1 MSSSVLSQSQCSA
14 DASSGVDGSRTY
26 HHHHHHNHNHHHP
39 LIASNPTPTSTSAS
53 TSALTSVSVLA
64 SPASAASLEST
75 SSPSSHFRVS
85 DLQATSM
92 STSTCPTD
100 AGSKLPHSPSSSS
113 SFLQLPE
120 APDTDLTDEPVLDLL
135 SSLPLLKT
143 DCQSLPS
150 NADASSPSNSGV
162 LGLSSPRTRSPT
174 LSNSSATVSSS
185 SSSLHDDGLADGGV
199 SLQHHGFDGPSWPS
213 NIAEN
218 NGVPLFPPS
227 VSHLE
232 PERPNGANMI
242 QGDRETL
249 LLSTTT
255 DAPGETEPP
264 VRSDPLSSS
273 QDSGINLLAGSP
285 ITGTVP
291 ASPVDLT
298 TGTQDVLMESAS
310 ENADFSSDEEYP
322 DRHHTADHGAEYLV
336 TVAPTQPSTV
346 PSISGDSE
354 SSPAGVTLDPTDQLL
369 EEAPPPTASPADL
382 AYEVWENGN
391 DFLAEFDFDTFLQQP
406 EPMELDNP
414 TFNPNTTPQNIPA
427 ITNVPPILFPHF
439 QAIPQEWL
447 TNHTNLPFGIF
458 QGNGNAFFGF
468 TTAMDDDSPEWPG
481 PQFHGEYE
489 KNLSFPDFCSMLSA
503 EYRQDPVGNAECK
516 INQDFIEIL
525 NFHLPAMVHRSQVD
539 EYRPDYQGIPWR
551 ELDME
556 RHRFRLLRNRRYKNY
571 ANMTPYPEPH
581 RMPRFLPIRESYFRF
596 RKTCNTVDVKFSHFQ
611 LRNVISSTSKNDVFY
626 TGDSTVMR
634 YDPQCDAK
642 QTIMDLR
649 RPRSGDPIKITTLA
663 SDFGVIIA
671 GGFYGEY
678 AMLSL
683 DSPIGTKPI
692 EGLVTT
698 DSNGI
703 TNHVHFFKS
712 RTAGTPQ
719 AVFSSND
726 ERLRI
731 LDCNLNK
738 MVAEHK
744 LPWAINCADTSP
756 DGRLRVI
763 VGDAKEVVIQGTDD
777 GETIHRLPGHLDY
790 GFACAWSDDG
800 HTIATGNQDKMV
812 RVYDARNFK
821 REVAVLDADIAGARS
836 LRFTPVGSGPRVL
849 AFAEPADMV
858 SIVDAVTWESRQRID
873 FFGEIAGITF
883 SPDGRDLY
891 IANSDK
897 MVGGLMKFDR
907 WKTGY
912 PDYPENDGDD
922 AWRQEADD
930 VGEPPIS
937 RRRMR
942 LRDVNMDNL
951 GIV

>member
-1 MSSSVLSQSQCSA
+1 MSGSAHSQQQCSA
-14 DASSGVDGSRTY
+14 DALPSVDGSRTSS
-26 HHHHHHNHNHHHP
+26 
-39 LIASNPTPTSTSAS
+39 LILSDSVSAPAS
-53 TSALTSVSVLA
+53 TSFATVS
-64 SPASAASLEST
+64 ASALALE
-75 SSPSSHFRVS
+75 PFGLS
-85 DLQATSM
+85 DQATSM
-92 STSTCPTD
+92 SASVYPTD
-100 AGSKLPHSPSSSS
+100 AGPKHSSSS
-113 SFLQLPE
+113 SSSSPPPPSPPLLQFPE
-120 APDTDLTDEPVLDLL
+120 APDTDLTDHVGLELL
-135 SSLPLLKT
+135 PPLPPLKT
-143 DCQSLPS
+143 DCESLPG
-150 NADASSPSNSGV
+150 NADASSPSASDV
-162 LGLSSPRTRSPT
+162 VGLSSPQTRSPT
-174 LSNSSATVSSS
+174 LSNSSATSSS

-199 SLQHHGFDGPSWPS
+199 SLQRHQFDGPSWPS
-213 NIAEN
+213 NITEN
-218 NGVPLFPPS
+218 NGVPLEDSDHQHGFLQHASSDSQQQSP
-227 VSHLE
+227 VSHTESVEL
-232 PERPNGANMI
+232 PDGANMI
-242 QGDRETL
+242 QNDREIL
-249 LLSTTT
+249 PSVVS
-255 DAPGETEPP
+255 DIPGGTEHPA
-264 VRSDPLSSS
+264 RYDPLSSR
-273 QDSGINLLAGSP
+273 DNGVHLLA
-285 ITGTVP
+285 
-291 ASPVDLT
+291 ASPT
-298 TGTQDVLMESAS
+298 TGTAHTTPVVNLAIDSQDVSMESAY
-310 ENADFSSDEEYP
+310 EDIYTDFASDEDPHPNDRMDDEAGYLVGGTSTLPSVAPVPSSDP
-322 DRHHTADHGAEYLV
+322 
-336 TVAPTQPSTV
+336 
-346 PSISGDSE
+346 E
-354 SSPAGVTLDPTDQLL
+354 SPPAGITIGPPDHLHQQA
-369 EEAPPPTASPADL
+369 APITASPADFP
-382 AYEVWENGN
+382 YEIFENGT
-391 DFLAEFDFDTFLQQP
+391 DFLTEFDFDSFLQQP
-406 EPMELDNP
+406 DPMDLDNP
-414 TFNPNTTPQNIPA
+414 TFNPNTTPQNIPT
-427 ITNVPPILFPHF
+427 ITTVPPILFPHF
-439 QAIPQEWL
+439 QTIPQEWL
-447 TNHTNLPFGIF
+447 ANHPNLPFGIF

-468 TTAMDDDSPEWPG
+468 TTTIDDDSPEWPG

-489 KNLSFPDFCSMLSA
+489 RNLSFSDFCNMLSA
-503 EYRQDPVGNAECK
+503 KYRQDPVGNAECK
-516 INQDFIEIL
+516 INQDFIEII
-525 NFHLPAMVHRSQVD
+525 NFHLPSMVYRGQVD

-556 RHRFRLLRNRRYKNY
+556 RHRFRLLRNRKYSNY
-571 ANMTPYPEPH
+571 ANMKPYPEPH
-581 RMPRFLPIRESYFRF
+581 RMPRFLPIRENYFRF
-596 RKTCNTVDVKFSHFQ
+596 RKTCNDVDVKFSHFQ

-634 YDPQCDAK
+634 YDPQSDAK

-683 DSPIGTKPI
+683 DSPVGTKPI

-703 TNHVHFFKS
+703 TNHVHFFQS
-712 RTAGTPQ
+712 RTTGTPH

-738 MVAEHK
+738 IVAEYK

-800 HTIATGNQDKMV
+800 HTIATGNQDMMV

-883 SPDGRDLY
+883 SPDGQDLY
-891 IANSDK
+891 IANSDR

-907 WKTGY
+907 WKTGHLGY
-912 PDYPENDGDD
+912 SEEDVWG
-922 AWRQEADD
+922 RGRMGQEMDED
-930 VGEPPIS
+930 GEPRIS

>member
-1 MSSSVLSQSQCSA
+1 MSGSAHSQQQCSA
-14 DASSGVDGSRTY
+14 DALSGVDGSRT
-26 HHHHHHNHNHHHP
+26 NS
-39 LIASNPTPTSTSAS
+39 LIPSDSVSASPSASASESISTLFASTSAS
-53 TSALTSVSVLA
+53 TSALA
-64 SPASAASLEST
+64 LE
-75 SSPSSHFRVS
+75 PFGLS
-85 DLQATSM
+85 DRGTSM
-92 STSTCPTD
+92 STSAYPTD
-100 AGSKLPHSPSSSS
+100 AGSKHLSSSAPS
-113 SFLQLPE
+113 LLQLPE
-120 APDTDLTDEPVLDLL
+120 APDTDLADQAGLDI
-135 SSLPLLKT
+135 LPPLPPLKT
-143 DCQSLPS
+143 DCESLPS
-150 NADASSPSNSGV
+150 NADASSPSASEV
-162 LGLSSPRTRSPT
+162 PGLSSPHTRSPT
-174 LSNSSATVSSS
+174 LSNSSATGSSS
-185 SSSLHDDGLADGGV
+185 SSFHDDGLADGGV
-199 SLQHHGFDGPSWPS
+199 SLQRHQFDGPSWPS
-213 NIAEN
+213 NITEN
-218 NGVPLFPPS
+218 NGVPLEDSDRQHAFLRQVNSGLQQQPMA
-227 VSHLE
+227 SHIEAFEL
-232 PERPNGANMI
+232 PDGANMV
-242 QGDRETL
+242 QGGGETL
-249 LLSTTT
+249 SSTISDIPGDT
-255 DAPGETEPP
+255 DHSAGYDP
-264 VRSDPLSSS
+264 VSS
-273 QDSGINLLAGSP
+273 QDNGLHLLAAP
-285 ITGTVP
+285 PAAATVHTP
-291 ASPVDLT
+291 PPVVTLATDA
-298 TGTQDVLMESAS
+298 QDVSMESVY
-310 ENADFSSDEEYP
+310 EDTDFSSDEDALP
-322 DRHHTADHGAEYLV
+322 SDHMDDEAIYLV
-336 TVAPTQPSTV
+336 SAAPTLLSMASPMPS
-346 PSISGDSE
+346 DSE
-354 SSPAGVTLDPTDQLL
+354 TPPTGIAISPNNHLHQQA
-369 EEAPPPTASPADL
+369 APITASPADFP
-382 AYEVWENGN
+382 YEIFENGTE
-391 DFLAEFDFDTFLQQP
+391 FLTEFDFDTFLQQP
-406 EPMELDNP
+406 DPMDLDNP
-414 TFNPNTTPQNIPA
+414 TFNPNTTPQNIPT
-427 ITNVPPILFPHF
+427 ITAVPPILFPHF
-439 QAIPQEWL
+439 QTIPQEWL
-447 TNHTNLPFGIF
+447 ANHPNLPFGIF

-468 TTAMDDDSPEWPG
+468 TNTIDDDSPEWPG

-489 KNLSFPDFCSMLSA
+489 RNLSFSDFCSMLSQK
-503 EYRQDPVGNAECK
+503 YRQDPVGNAECK
-516 INQDFIEIL
+516 INQDFIEII
-525 NFHLPAMVHRSQVD
+525 NFHLPPVVCRGQVD

-556 RHRFRLLRNRRYKNY
+556 RHRFRLLRNRKYSNY
-571 ANMTPYPEPH
+571 ANMKPYPEPH
-581 RMPRFLPIRESYFRF
+581 RMPRFLPIKENYFRF
-596 RKTCNTVDVKFSHFQ
+596 RKTCNDVDVKFSHFQ

-634 YDPQCDAK
+634 YDPQSDAK
-642 QTIMDLR
+642 QMIMDLR
-649 RPRSGDPIKITTLA
+649 RPCSGDPIKITTLA
-663 SDFGVIIA
+663 SEFGVIIA

-683 DSPIGTKPI
+683 DSPVGTKPI

-712 RTAGTPQ
+712 RTTGTPH

-738 MVAEHK
+738 MVAEYK

-800 HTIATGNQDKMV
+800 HTIATGNQDMMV

-891 IANSDK
+891 IANSDR

-907 WKTGY
+907 WKTGHLSY
-912 PDYPENDGDD
+912 SEDVWGDED
-922 AWRQEADD
+922 
-930 VGEPPIS
+930 GEPPIS

>member
-1 MSSSVLSQSQCSA
+1 MSGPALSQPQCSA
-14 DASSGVDGSRTY
+14 DALFGVDGSPT
-26 HHHHHHNHNHHHP
+26 HP
-39 LIASNPTPTSTSAS
+39 LIVPDSTPTSAPTPPAS
-53 TSALTSVSVLA
+53 SSSSSSLSSSSSTPFASVLA
-64 SPASAASLEST
+64 LEP
-75 SSPSSHFRVS
+75 SSPTPFGPS
-85 DLQATSM
+85 DLPTSM
-92 STSTCPTD
+92 SMSACPAD
-100 AGSKLPHSPSSSS
+100 AGSKHSSSS
-113 SFLQLPE
+113 LLQLPE
-120 APDTDLTDEPVLDLL
+120 APDTDLTDEAGLDLL
-135 SSLPLLKT
+135 PPLPPLKT
-143 DCQSLPS
+143 DCGSSPS
-150 NADASSPSNSGV
+150 NADVSSPSASDA

-174 LSNSSATVSSS
+174 LSNSSATGSS
-185 SSSLHDDGLADGGV
+185 SSSLHDDALADGGV

-213 NIAEN
+213 NITEN
-218 NGVPLFPPS
+218 NGVPLEESDRPHDFLQNVASALQQPS
-227 VSHLE
+227 ILHLE
-232 PERPNGANMI
+232 AELPDGANMI
-242 QGDRETL
+242 QSDRETL
-249 LLSTTT
+249 PSVTS
-255 DAPGETEPP
+255 DIPGETEPP
-264 VRSDPLSSS
+264 AGYDPLSS
-273 QDSGINLLAGSP
+273 QDGGANLLA
-285 ITGTVP
+285 
-291 ASPVDLT
+291 ASPVLGIIHAAPVVDSASDA
-298 TGTQDVLMESAS
+298 QDVLMESAYES
-310 ENADFSSDEEYP
+310 TDLSSDEDPHPNDNMDDE
-322 DRHHTADHGAEYLV
+322 AGYLAA
-336 TVAPTQPSTV
+336 VAAAATQPSVASLT
-346 PSISGDSE
+346 PGDPE
-354 SSPAGVTLDPTDQLL
+354 PPLTGTTAGPMNQLYQQVAPIMASHADLSYELL
-369 EEAPPPTASPADL
+369 EHGA
-382 AYEVWENGN
+382 

-406 EPMELDNP
+406 DPMDLDNP
-414 TFNPNTTPQNIPA
+414 TFNPNTTPQNIPT
-427 ITNVPPILFPHF
+427 ITTVPPILFPHF
-439 QAIPQEWL
+439 QNIPQDWL
-447 TNHTNLPFGIF
+447 TNHTNTPFGLF

-468 TTAMDDDSPEWPG
+468 TTTIDDDSPEWPG
-481 PQFHGEYE
+481 PQFHGEYQR
-489 KNLSFPDFCSMLSA
+489 NLSFSDFCSMLA
-503 EYRQDPVGNAECK
+503 VKYRQDPIGNAECK
-516 INQDFIEIL
+516 INPDFIEII
-525 NFHLPAMVHRSQVD
+525 NFHLPPMVYRKQVD
-539 EYRPDYQGIPWR
+539 EHRPDYQGIPWR

-556 RHRFRLLRNRRYKNY
+556 RHRFRLLRNRKYSNY

-581 RMPRFLPIRESYFRF
+581 RIPHFLPIRENYFRF
-596 RKTCNTVDVKFSHFQ
+596 RKTCNDVDVKFSHFQ

-634 YDPQCDAK
+634 YDPQSDAK

-698 DSNGI
+698 DNNGI

-712 RTAGTPQ
+712 RTTGTPH

-731 LDCNLNK
+731 LDCNLNR
-738 MVAEHK
+738 MVAEYK

-800 HTIATGNQDKMV
+800 HTIATGNQDMMV

-891 IANSDK
+891 IANSDR

-907 WKTGY
+907 WKTGH
-912 PDYPENDGDD
+912 PGYPEEEVWRGQGTDD
-922 AWRQEADD
+922 DD
-930 VGEPPIS
+930 EPPIS

-942 LRDVNMDNL
+942 FRDVNMDNL